1 MSDDP
6 ISPGTF
12 FVDLKGLVTEHGGL
26 RQVLETILG
35 VEAGDESDAMAHV
48 DDFITNLGR
57 YFRCEER
64 MMEMVSYPLRAV
76 HAAEHHKILELSSH
90 ALIGGVGHRVSLD
103 AIARNLREVFRAHEE
118 RFDLVV
124 ADYLRKK
131 YSL

>member
-1 MSDDP
+1 MSEDP
-6 ISPGTF
+6 VSPGTF
-12 FVDLKGLVTEHGGL
+12 FVDLKGLVNEHGGL

-35 VEAGDESDAMAHV
+35 IEAGDESAAISQV

-64 MMEMVSYPLRAV
+64 MMEMVNYPLRAV
-76 HAAEHHKILELSSH
+76 HAAEHRKILELSSH
-90 ALIGGVGHRVSLD
+90 ALIGGVGHRVSLN
-103 AIARNLREVFRAHEE
+103 AIAQNLREVFGAHEE